1 MTPETRARLL
11 ELERLARPLE
21 PDAAARAALTDAVVE
36 RARATLARTP
46 ATAYATAPGAPAALA
61 ALGIQATPAPGALD
75 RALAYLTDHV
85 AQHGHTTWA
94 PGFFGYIPGGN
105 LYHAA
110 LGDYL
115 AAVMNPF
122 TGNIVASPGG
132 VPIEN
137 QVLAWLASVVGYP
150 ASAVGNLTSGGSLAN
165 LGAVLAA
172 REAAGIKSRDVPRTV
187 VYLTEQTHHC
197 VTKALRVAGLNEC
210 VLRHVPLDERY
221 RMRADALD
229 AAIAADRGDGLLPW
243 LVVGSAGT
251 TDTGAVDP
259 LEAIAAIASR
269 ERLWFHVDAAY
280 GGMFALCEEG
290 KRILRGLERTD
301 SLSLDPHKGM
311 FLPYGT
317 GAVLV
322 KNREA
327 MLEANSFE
335 AHYVPDKTKIGVG
348 LSPMEFSPELSRP
361 FRGLRMWL
369 PLQALGT
376 APFAAALEEKL
387 LLGRYAWETL
397 GAMERIEIGPPPDLS
412 AFVFRVLPPAGAP
425 ADGAAIDALNVAVE
439 NAFLADGRVL
449 LSSTVIGGRRHLRFC
464 VLAIGTHREAID
476 LAARLLAEKIYL
488 VTTTSR

>member
-1 MTPETRARLL
+1 MA
-11 ELERLARPLE
+11 ARPLE
-21 PDAAARAALTDAVVE
+21 PDAAAREALTAAVLD
-36 RARATLARTP
+36 RARGVLSSPP
-46 ATAYATAPGAPAALA
+46 ATAYATAPGAAAALA
-61 ALGIQATPAPGALD
+61 NLAIGASPAPS
-75 RALAYLTDHV
+75 ALARSLDYLSEHV
-85 AQHGHTTWA
+85 ALHGHTTWA

-150 ASAVGNLTSGGSLAN
+150 ATAVGNITSGGSLAN
-165 LGAVLAA
+165 LGAILAA
-172 REAAGIKSRDVPRTV
+172 REAAGIKSRDVERTV

-210 VLRHVPLDERY
+210 VLRYVPLDDRY

-229 AAIAADRGDGLLPW
+229 STIEADRREGLRPW

-259 LEAIAAIASR
+259 LVEIADIAAR
-269 ERLWFHVDAAY
+269 RRLWFHVDAAY
-280 GGMFALCEEG
+280 GGMFCLCEEG
-290 KRILRGLERTD
+290 KRILRGIERAD
-301 SLSLDPHKGM
+301 SVSLDPHKGM
-311 FLPYGT
+311 FLPYGV

-322 KNREA
+322 KDRDA

-335 AHYVPDKTKIGVG
+335 AHYVPSKAKTGVG

-369 PLQALGT
+369 PLQVLGT
-376 APFAAALEEKL
+376 GPFAAALEEKI

-397 GAMERIEIGPPPDLS
+397 GQLVQVEVGPPPDLS
-412 AFVFRVLPPAGAP
+412 AFVFRVLPRPGAA

-439 NAFLADGRVL
+439 EAFLADGRVL
-449 LSSTVIGGRRHLRFC
+449 LSSTVIGGRRYLRFC

-476 LAARLLAEKIYL
+476 LAARLLAEKIDS
-488 VTTTSR
+488 VAA